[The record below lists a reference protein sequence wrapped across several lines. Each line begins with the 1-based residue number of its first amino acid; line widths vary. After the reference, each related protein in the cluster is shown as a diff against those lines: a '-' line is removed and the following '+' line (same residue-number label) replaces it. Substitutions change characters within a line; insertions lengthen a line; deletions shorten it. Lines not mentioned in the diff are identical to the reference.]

1 MMPEEFIPGHVYRL
15 FDVPDVPIEDVNS
28 GHVSIMI
35 LRILKPADNNGL
47 SVVDVLRES
56 GAIEH
61 GCRLSLCLWR
71 LVV

>member
-1 MMPEEFIPGHVYRL
+1 MIPEEFTPGHIYKL
-15 FDVPDVPIEDVNS
+15 YLLDDEDATS

-35 LRILKPADNNGL
+35 LRVLKPTDNNGL

-56 GAIEH
+56 GDIEH
-61 GCRLSLCLWR
+61 GARLSICLWR

>member
-1 MMPEEFIPGHVYRL
+1 MIPEEFIPGHVYRL
-15 FDVPDVPIEDVNS
+15 FDVAEEDVNS
-28 GHVSIMI
+28 GPVYIMI

-56 GAIEH
+56 GDIEH
-61 GCRLSLCLWR
+61 GCRLSLRLWR